1 MSFFPTICIL
11 VQSISHP
18 LNRLTPFIHNAWNS
32 PQVLAAV
39 SQVAGV
45 DLVPVFEYDTGH
57 CNVSVR
63 PDGDTSTPPPSSPP
77 PRGTEAEKDE
87 KEVFGWHEDC
97 FPFVCVVMLSDC
109 SEMVGGETMLK
120 TGNGKLLKVRGPS
133 KVCSVSPSFLATSFS
148 YGQRL
153 FNFPKSPTLLP
164 SCLTDS
170 FPFFCIGHCSSN
182 ARPLHSPCRPRRP
195 WRS

>member
-1 MSFFPTICIL
+1 MFLLFLHRIRSVELGRGEFFFSTICIL
-11 VQSISHP
+11 VQCISHP

-45 DLVPVFEYDTGH
+45 DLIPVFEYDTGH
-57 CNVSVR
+57 CNVSAR
-63 PDGDTSTPPPSSPP
+63 PDGDTSTP

-120 TGNGKLLKVRGPS
+120 TGNGELLKVRGPS
-133 KVCSVSPSFLATSFS
+133 KVCSVFPSFWPLHFRTAKDYWTS
-148 YGQRL
+148 R
-153 FNFPKSPTLLP
+153 NLLP
-164 SCLTDS
+164 CN
-170 FPFFCIGHCSSN
+170 P
-182 ARPLHSPCRPRRP
+182 AA
-195 WRS
+195 

>member
-1 MSFFPTICIL
+1 MFLLFLHRIRSVELGRGEFFFFSTICIL

-18 LNRLTPFIHNAWNS
+18 LNRLAPFIHNAWNS

-45 DLVPVFEYDTGH
+45 DLIPVFEYDTGH

-120 TGNGKLLKVRGPS
+120 TGNGELLKVRGPS
-133 KVCSVSPSFLATSFS
+133 KVCSVFPSFWPLHYRTAKDYLTS
-148 YGQRL
+148 R
-153 FNFPKSPTLLP
+153 NLLP
-164 SCLTDS
+164 CN
-170 FPFFCIGHCSSN
+170 P
-182 ARPLHSPCRPRRP
+182 AA
-195 WRS
+195 